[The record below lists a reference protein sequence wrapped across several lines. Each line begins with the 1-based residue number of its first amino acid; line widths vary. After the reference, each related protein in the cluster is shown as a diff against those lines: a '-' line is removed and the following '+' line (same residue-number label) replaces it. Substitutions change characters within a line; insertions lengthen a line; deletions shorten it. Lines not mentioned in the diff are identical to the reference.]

1 MSDMS
6 KPIRKEKDT
15 ISVKKKTPPESKQL
29 LNLVTASLDD
39 DKANDVT
46 VIDLA
51 GKTSFADHMVI
62 ATGTSQRHLT
72 TMAEHL
78 RENMKSEGVPR
89 VALEGLSQCDWVLL
103 DGGDIIVHLFRPE
116 VREFYDLE
124 KIWIDATPQPG
135 DAPEQANVS

>member
-1 MSDMS
+1 MS
-6 KPIRKEKDT
+6 KMIEKETNT
-15 ISVKKKTPPESKQL
+15 ITFKKKTPLDSEQL

-39 DKANDVT
+39 DKAHDVT

-62 ATGTSQRHLT
+62 ATGTSQRHIA

-78 RENMKSEGVPR
+78 RESLKSEGVPR
-89 VALEGLSQCDWVLL
+89 VALEGLTQCDWVLL

-124 KIWIDATPQPG
+124 KIWIDPVPQPRNINEH
-135 DAPEQANVS
+135 ASAS

>member
-1 MSDMS
+1 MS
-6 KPIRKEKDT
+6 KMIEKETNT
-15 ISVKKKTPPESKQL
+15 ITFKKKTPPDSEQL
-29 LNLVTASLDD
+29 LDLVTASLDD
-39 DKANDVT
+39 DKAHDVT

-62 ATGTSQRHLT
+62 ATGTSQRHIA

-78 RENMKSEGVPR
+78 RESLKSEGVPR
-89 VALEGLSQCDWVLL
+89 VALEGLTQCDWVLL

-124 KIWIDATPQPG
+124 KIWIDPVPQPRNINEH
-135 DAPEQANVS
+135 ASAS

>member
-1 MSDMS
+1 MS

-124 KIWIDATPQPG
+124 KIWIDAAPQPG